1 MERGKYLGQM
11 IVATR
16 PCGCAQGWMWKDPD
30 CKPKEIAKTTG
41 QWIAD
46 GCLVETLA
54 RYENDGQM
62 EKHPVK
68 CGLHAGT
75 HTDWLRSTDEKP
87 FRNGLY
93 EVSALYNWRDEAT
106 PKPIL
111 PTGIFSFYSKLYDKW
126 GRLQDIAVYPLRI
139 ETYPSQEQAFWW
151 RGLTE
156 AEYQRRIILKNT
168 QTAPVA

>member
-16 PCGCAQGWMWKDPD
+16 PCGCAQGWMWRDKD
-30 CKPKEIAKTTG
+30 CKPKEIVKTTG

-46 GCLVETLA
+46 GCFVEELA

-62 EKHPVK
+62 ERHPVK
-68 CGLHAGT
+68 CGVHAGT
-75 HTDWLRSTDEKP
+75 HTDWVSSVDEKP
-87 FRNGLY
+87 VRNGPY
-93 EVSALYNWRDEAT
+93 EVAPLNHWLHGRE

-111 PTGIFSFYSKLYDKW
+111 PTNQFSFYGVMYDKW
-126 GRLQDIAVYPLRI
+126 GKIKDK
-139 ETYPSQEQAFWW
+139 PSNEPDGYAQVQEFWW

-168 QTAPVA
+168 QTAPVAEGV